1 MKKILISYASYGGGH
16 LSAAKNLKE
25 YIEENYS
32 DTEVILFDFMKYI
45 NRVIDKIGIKAY
57 SEINTNIPWLWG
69 QIYYRTQNPIF
80 EKIFSLSNKVIS
92 YKLARIFRLEKPD
105 VIISTHFFSS
115 HICSILKKK
124 GKIASKI
131 GTVITDYGENP
142 YSEWISGHENIDY
155 IFVAHSGIKTTL
167 IEKGVDKNKVFV
179 TGIPISSRFLLDYNK
194 KEIVENLNFS
204 ENKKTILFFGGGEM
218 GLGKSKTTEIFK
230 TLIMEHPEFQIIVI
244 AGKNEAL
251 QTSFQEISNKY
262 ASNTS
267 VKILGFTDKIP
278 ELMSISDL
286 VITKPGGLTTTEC
299 LVSNL
304 PIIIINPIPGQET
317 ENADFLV
324 NSGCGIWIQKNDNIS
339 ETLNT
344 ILNDEAKL
352 MQLKNNTKSVAKPNS
367 TKDICNLIFNTK
379 EL

>member
-25 YIEENYS
+25 YIEENYN
-32 DTEVILFDFMKYI
+32 DTEVILFDYMKYI

-131 GTVITDYGENP
+131 GTVITDYGESP

-167 IEKGVDKNKVFV
+167 IEKGVDENKVFV
-179 TGIPISSRFLLDYNK
+179 TGIPVSGRFLLDYNQN
-194 KEIVENLNFS
+194 EILESLNFS
-204 ENKKTILFFGGGEM
+204 DDKKTILFFGGGEM
-218 GLGKSKTTEIFK
+218 GLGKSRTTDIFK
-230 TLIMEHPEFQIIVI
+230 TLIKEHPEFQIIVI
-244 AGKNEAL
+244 AGKNEPL
-251 QTSFQEISNKY
+251 KTSFEEILNEYSTN
-262 ASNTS
+262 NS
-267 VKILGFTDKIP
+267 VKVLGFTDKVP

-304 PIIIINPIPGQET
+304 PIVVINPIPGQET

-324 NSGCGIWIQKNDNIS
+324 NSGCGIWIDESS
-339 ETLNT
+339 EVFVVYS
-344 ILNDEAKL
+344 ILWL
-352 MQLKNNTKSVAKPNS
+352 H
-367 TKDICNLIFNTK
+367 
-379 EL
+379 

>member
-16 LSAAKNLKE
+16 LSAAKNIKE
-25 YIEENYS
+25 YIEENYN
-32 DTEVILFDFMKYI
+32 DTEVILFDYMKYI
-45 NRVIDKIGIKAY
+45 NKVIDKIGIKAY

-131 GTVITDYGENP
+131 GTVITDYGESP

-167 IEKGVDKNKVFV
+167 IEKGVDENKVFV
-179 TGIPISSRFLLDYNK
+179 TGIPVSGRFLLDYNQN
-194 KEIVENLNFS
+194 EILESLNFS
-204 ENKKTILFFGGGEM
+204 DDKKTILFFGGGEM
-218 GLGKSKTTEIFK
+218 GLGKSRTIDIFK
-230 TLIMEHPEFQIIVI
+230 TLIKEHPEFQIIVI

-251 QTSFQEISNKY
+251 KTSFEEILNEYSTN
-262 ASNTS
+262 NT
-267 VKILGFTDKIP
+267 VRVLGFTDKVP

-304 PIIIINPIPGQET
+304 PIVVINPIPGQET

-339 ETLNT
+339 DALNI
-344 ILNDEAKL
+344 ILNDETKL
-352 MQLKNNTKSVAKPNS
+352 IQLKNNTKLVAKPNS
-367 TKDICNLIFNTK
+367 TKDICSIILNNF
-379 EL
+379 

>member
-16 LSAAKNLKE
+16 LSAAKNIKE
-25 YIEENYS
+25 YIEENYN
-32 DTEVILFDFMKYI
+32 DTEVILFDYMKYI

-115 HICSILKKK
+115 HICSILKEK

-131 GTVITDYGENP
+131 GTVITDYGESP

-155 IFVAHSGIKTTL
+155 IFVAHTGIKTTL
-167 IEKGVDKNKVFV
+167 IEKGVDENKVFV
-179 TGIPISSRFLLDYNK
+179 TGIPVSGRFLLDYNK
-194 KEIVENLNFS
+194 NEILESLNFS
-204 ENKKTILFFGGGEM
+204 DDKKTILFFGGGEM
-218 GLGKSKTTEIFK
+218 GLGKNRTTDIFK
-230 TLIMEHPEFQIIVI
+230 TLIKEHPEFQIIVI

-251 QTSFQEISNKY
+251 KTSFEEILNEYSTN
-262 ASNTS
+262 NS
-267 VKILGFTDKIP
+267 VKVLGFTDKVP

-304 PIIIINPIPGQET
+304 PIVVINPIPGQET

-339 ETLNT
+339 DALNT
-344 ILNDEAKL
+344 ILNDETKL
-352 MQLKNNTKSVAKPNS
+352 IQLKNNTKLVAKPNS
-367 TKDICNLIFNTK
+367 TKDICSIILNNF
-379 EL
+379 